1 MVSPMRLSMVLAALV
16 GTTIAPPAAAQEAPR
31 RLVGPPIEV
40 ATEGLEI
47 TGELGGFEAR
57 LHSEQLEPGI
67 LVVRVRIEAA
77 TAEEPP
83 EFTVRWSIPSV
94 DIAAFWNTNLDNDR
108 INYYRT
114 GVRSRATSGAP
125 VIALY
130 NSADVNRITVAASDA
145 LNRVSMR
152 AYLREEDARFHY
164 SITCFSERSPATTGY
179 EAEIRIDTRSIPYYE
194 ALADVADWW
203 AGQPNYTP
211 APVPDAAR
219 WPMYSTWYSFH
230 QNLDVAEVLAELR
243 IAKTLGYDA
252 VIVDDGWQ
260 TLDSQRGYRYTGD
273 WEPERIP
280 DMRGFVDSVHAI
292 GMDFLL
298 WYSVPLV
305 GEEARNFQRFRGKY
319 LRHWES
325 QGAWVLDPRYPEVR
339 EFIIGTY
346 VRAMDEWELDGF
358 KLDFIGFFAA
368 NDETVLEAGD
378 GRDYA
383 SVNEAVDRLMTDVMA
398 RLRAENPD
406 VLVEFRQPYIGP
418 LMRKY
423 GNMFRGVDAPNN
435 AIANRAEVT
444 NIRLLCGNT
453 AVHSDMLA
461 WHAEDTAESAALQLL
476 NILFSVPQLSVR
488 LTQVPDDHIETIA
501 FWTGYWRE
509 NRAVLLDG
517 DFMPVNP
524 GAAYPVIQAARDGK
538 AIVGVYNDMLVTIT
552 DGPFTEVDLV
562 NAKGTSALAV
572 HLESDMGPV
581 EITVYD
587 TRGHIVSKESRE
599 LTAGV
604 HGFAAPASGLV
615 SIRRVGS

>member
-1 MVSPMRLSMVLAALV
+1 VVSPMRLSMVLAALV
-16 GTTIAPPAAAQEAPR
+16 GTTIAPPAVAQQVE
-31 RLVGPPIEV
+31 LHVGPPIEV
-40 ATEGLEI
+40 AAEDFEV
-47 TGELGGFEAR
+47 TGELGRFESR
-57 LHSEQLEPGI
+57 LHAEQLEPGI
-67 LVVRVRIEAA
+67 VVVRVRIESA

-94 DIAAFWNTNLDNDR
+94 DIAAFWNTNLNNDR

-114 GVRSRATSGAP
+114 GVQSRASSGAP

-130 NSADVNRITVAASDA
+130 NSADVNRITVAVSDA
-145 LNRVSMR
+145 LNKVNMR

-164 SITCFSERSPATTGY
+164 SITFLSERSPATTGY

-194 ALADVADWW
+194 ALAGVADWW
-203 AGQPNYTP
+203 AGRPNYTP

-230 QNLDVAEVLAELR
+230 QNLDVEEVLAELR

-280 DMRGFVDSVHAI
+280 DMRGFVDSVHSI

-305 GEEARNFQRFRGKY
+305 GEDARNFERFDGMY

-346 VRAMDEWELDGF
+346 VQAMDDWELDGF

-368 NDETVLEAGD
+368 TDETVLEAGD

-383 SVNEAVDRLMTDVMA
+383 SVNEAVDRLMTDVME

-406 VLVEFRQPYIGP
+406 VLVEFRQPYVGP

-444 NIRLLCGNT
+444 NIRLLGGNT
-453 AVHSDMLA
+453 AVHSDMLE
-461 WHAEDTAESAALQLL
+461 WHAEDTVESAALQLL

-488 LTQVPDDHIETIA
+488 LTQLPDDHIEMIG

-524 GAAYPVIQAARDGK
+524 GAAYPVLKAARDGK

-552 DGPFTEVDLV
+552 DGPFTQVDLV
-562 NAKGTSALAV
+562 NAKGTRTLAV
-572 HLESDMGPV
+572 NLESDMGPV

-587 TRGHIVSKESRE
+587 TMGRIVSQESRE

-615 SIRRVGS
+615 RIHSVGG